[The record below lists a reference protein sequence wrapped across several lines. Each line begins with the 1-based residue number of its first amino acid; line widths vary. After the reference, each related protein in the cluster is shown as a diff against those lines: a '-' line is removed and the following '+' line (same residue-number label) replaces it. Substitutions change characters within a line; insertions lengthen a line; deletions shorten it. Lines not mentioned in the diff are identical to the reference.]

1 MKLRLALLIAAMV
14 LAIVAPAHAIIG
26 GQADGSEH
34 GYVAAIQQPDGNDI
48 VFTGVAISPTVVLTV
63 AHGAARV
70 IGRTGSDQARV
81 TFDPVA
87 TNSSTWY
94 TGTIHINPGWNPMV
108 PGSGDLAVVTFSS
121 SLPVA
126 PATLPAEGQFGQAQQ
141 PTLLATTFNVVA
153 YGVTAFL
160 GGSNGG
166 GQPIPDF
173 SSGGTRKTDR
183 EFFLSTDPSW
193 LRFRL
198 PDRDQLCPG
207 DSGGPTLVGN
217 SNLVAG
223 ISLGGIGGCASSGS
237 VIDMRLDTP
246 SARAFIGQY
255 VTLP

>member
-1 MKLRLALLIAAMV
+1 MKLRLSILIAATSLLV
-14 LAIVAPAHAIIG
+14 VAPAHAIIG
-26 GQADGSEH
+26 GQADGNGH
-34 GYVAAIQQPDGNDI
+34 PYVAAIQQPDGNDI

-87 TNSSTWY
+87 SSSSTWY
-94 TGTIHINPGWNPMV
+94 TGTIHINPAWNPNV
-108 PGSGDLAVVTFSS
+108 PGSGDLAVVTFGS
-121 SLPVA
+121 SLPVT
-126 PATLPAEGQFGQAQQ
+126 PASLPTAGQFGEAAQ
-141 PTLLATTFNVVA
+141 PALLATTFNVVG
-153 YGVTAFL
+153 YGVTGFL

-166 GQPIPDF
+166 GRPIPDF

-183 EFFLSTDPSW
+183 EFFLSTEPSW

-198 PDRDQLCPG
+198 PNGDQLCPG

-223 ISLGGIGGCASSGS
+223 ISLGGIGGCASAGS
-237 VIDMRLDTP
+237 VFDMRLDTAA
-246 SARAFIGQY
+246 SRAFIGQY
-255 VTLP
+255 VPLP